1 MTLTINTCS
10 FFQNKSN
17 APSESNLTLL
27 CGSTNDQAEWNLGQD
42 DSVLHGK
49 QLPPSPRKQV
59 SSGGHRESLSRL
71 EEESSDKTFITGKMD
86 TTSMTSSP
94 PVQSRARFA
103 SLESFKADC
112 SSYKY
117 AKRNETLSNTSE
129 DQLPASLAQ
138 NPSILIPWEKD
149 GKEGNETLE
158 EGGLLQEV
166 VSLCKLSSAFHYGL
180 NISKDSL
187 SSSSSGNKT

>member
-1 MTLTINTCS
+1 MTLTMNTCF

-27 CGSTNDQAEWNLGQD
+27 CTSANEQAEWNLGQD
-42 DSVLHGK
+42 DSALHGK

-59 SSGGHRESLSRL
+59 SSGGQRESLSRM
-71 EEESSDKTFITGKMD
+71 EEEKSGKTFTTDKMG
-86 TTSMTSSP
+86 TTSLTSLS
-94 PVQSRARFA
+94 PVQPSAQFT
-103 SLESFKADC
+103 SLESFKAGF
-112 SSYKY
+112 SSSQY
-117 AKRNETLSNTSE
+117 AKPNETLSNTSE
-129 DQLPASLAQ
+129 DQLPAGLAQ
-138 NPSILIPWEKD
+138 QSSILVPWEKA
-149 GKEGNETLE
+149 GKEGDETPE

-166 VSLCKLSSAFHYGL
+166 VSLCKLNSAFHYGL

>member
-1 MTLTINTCS
+1 M
-10 FFQNKSN
+10 
-17 APSESNLTLL
+17 
-27 CGSTNDQAEWNLGQD
+27 NDQAEWNLGQD

-49 QLPPSPRKQV
+49 QLPPSPRKQI

-71 EEESSDKTFITGKMD
+71 EEESSDKTFLTDKMG
-86 TTSMTSSP
+86 TASTASPSPVRSSA
-94 PVQSRARFA
+94 QFA
-103 SLESFKADC
+103 SLGSFKAG
-112 SSYKY
+112 SSWRQS
-117 AKRNETLSNTSE
+117 AKQNETLSNTSE
-129 DQLPASLAQ
+129 DQVPASLAQ
-138 NPSILIPWEKD
+138 HPSILVPWEKD
-149 GKEGNETLE
+149 GKEGNETPE

>member
-17 APSESNLTLL
+17 APSETNLTLL
-27 CGSTNDQAEWNLGQD
+27 CSSANDQAEWNLGQD

-49 QLPPSPRKQV
+49 QLPPSPRKHV
-59 SSGGHRESLSRL
+59 SSGGHRETLSRL
-71 EEESSDKTFITGKMD
+71 EEESSDRTFITDKRD
-86 TTSMTSSP
+86 TTSMTSP
-94 PVQSRARFA
+94 CPVQSSAQFA
-103 SLESFKADC
+103 SLESFKAGYSLC
-112 SSYKY
+112 KY
-117 AKRNETLSNTSE
+117 AKQNETLSNISE

-138 NPSILIPWEKD
+138 HTSILVPWEKD
-149 GKEGNETLE
+149 GEEGIETLE

-187 SSSSSGNKT
+187 SSSSRGNKT